1 MSTNVLDA
9 KHTEE
14 MKIQFLFSN
23 LVGKTT
29 NQHDASMI
37 KWWKY

>member
-1 MSTNVLDA
+1 MPTNVLDV
-9 KHTEE
+9 KHMEE

-29 NQHDASMI
+29 NQHDVSMI
-37 KWWKY
+37 K